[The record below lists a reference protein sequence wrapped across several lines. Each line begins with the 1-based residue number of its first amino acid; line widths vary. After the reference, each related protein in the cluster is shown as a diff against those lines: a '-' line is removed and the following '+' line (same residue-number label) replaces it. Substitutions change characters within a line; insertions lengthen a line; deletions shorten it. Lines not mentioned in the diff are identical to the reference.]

1 METIINKIKE
11 IPSIVVDKHDEVC
24 EIVSESTGLGLR
36 SVACFEGFVLA
47 LLLVWIL

>member
-11 IPSIVVDKHDEVC
+11 IPSIIVDKHDEVC

-36 SVACFEGFVLA
+36 SIAAIEGFVIA